1 MEQEIYNLSW
11 QDVEIGVEKILKEIK
26 ERNINIDTI
35 IPILRGGAPL
45 GNLISNNMDADISYM
60 HIRRTKSNDI
70 NAVFGTPVLKGIT
83 NEETIE
89 GKDVLLVDDL
99 LDKGDTMKFAIQELE
114 KYKPKSIHV
123 AVLYNFTKL
132 DNTEQYLIGLTLEEK
147 KWIVFPWETK
157 LEI

>member
-11 QDVEIGVEKILKEIK
+11 NEVEKGVENILKEIK
-26 ERNINIDTI
+26 ERNLNIDTI

-60 HIRRTKSNDI
+60 HIRRTKSNEV
-70 NAVFGTPVLKGIT
+70 NAIFGTPVLKGIT
-83 NEETIE
+83 NEEYIE
-89 GKDVLLVDDL
+89 NKDILVVDDL

-114 KYKPKSIHV
+114 KHNPKSIHV

-132 DNTEQYLIGLTLEEK
+132 DDTEKYLIGLTMEEK

-157 LEI
+157 FEI

>member
-1 MEQEIYNLSW
+1 MEQKFYNLSW
-11 QDVEIGVEKILKEIK
+11 KEVEKGVGNILKEIK
-26 ERNINIDTI
+26 EKSINIDTI

-45 GNLISNNMDADISYM
+45 GNLISNNMNADISYM
-60 HIRRTKSNDI
+60 HIRRTKSNEI

-83 NEETIE
+83 NEEAVE
-89 GKDVLLVDDL
+89 GKDILIVDDL

-114 KYKPKSIHV
+114 KYNPKSIHV

-132 DNTEQYLIGLTLEEK
+132 DEPEKYLIGLTMEEK

-157 LEI
+157 FEI

>member
-1 MEQEIYNLSW
+1 MEQELYNLSW
-11 QDVEIGVEKILKEIK
+11 KEVEKGAENILKEIK
-26 ERNINIDTI
+26 ERDINIDTI
-35 IPILRGGAPL
+35 VPILRGGAPL

-60 HIRRTKSNDI
+60 HIRRTKSNDV

-83 NEETIE
+83 NKEAIE
-89 GKDVLLVDDL
+89 GKDILIVDDL

-114 KYKPKSIHV
+114 KYNPKSIHI

-132 DNTEQYLIGLTLEEK
+132 DEPEKYLVGLTMEEK

-157 LEI
+157 F